1 MPSFNDGLTEGLSIG
16 TLLYLLV
23 EWLCRQW
30 KRKEEG
36 DQNCSYQVQ
45 QSIAFIYTF
54 SECSTAVCWNRDAV
68 AGRSCRRIL
77 VWFSSPGGGESLN
90 CLHFSS
96 RVQLPVL
103 GLPCCLLS
111 LDGLS
116 LQSRRLL
123 VDYRDRWC
131 CQSLFIYNEIHTFWP
146 MPVKLRSRYFKETLS
161 RRQSQAS

>member
-54 SECSTAVCWNRDAV
+54 SECSTAV
-68 AGRSCRRIL
+68 
-77 VWFSSPGGGESLN
+77 
-90 CLHFSS
+90 
-96 RVQLPVL
+96 
-103 GLPCCLLS
+103 
-111 LDGLS
+111 
-116 LQSRRLL
+116 QSVETEMLLL
-123 VDYRDRWC
+123 VA
-131 CQSLFIYNEIHTFWP
+131 
-146 MPVKLRSRYFKETLS
+146 PVDVYYCGFPRPVVVNH
-161 RRQSQAS
+161 